1 MNAKRGSRQRT
12 TGGGD
17 QKLSMPRYMWWEKE
31 YAEHP
36 YMRSLPMKDLNE
48 RFHDFAPNMLT
59 ISDDGKVGIQ
69 SASNGVEWARY
80 LQHVHAEANAR
91 DLPFPYF
98 LDKRHEPDWSMDGL
112 ASSVKN
118 RHSKRAFNAVKAW
131 ANAGGDRQFS
141 VVKYGE
147 GEHMER
153 FLHDGEVLVS
163 PSATFDDKEFN
174 RALRDDENSIGVFG
188 VRMKDGTAVPAN
200 DLPGWLGDRYSMT
213 DLSSTADRDYM
224 LYCMSSAL
232 SPTLF
237 SQFGKKYDACVL
249 IHDMDE
255 FVTRMEM
262 GTRERL
268 PQGKFVHGHCRT
280 FYFDPLGAIP
290 LTPKPP
296 KKSRGIPIP
305 FLKHFRHT
313 YQKEYRFVW
322 VPTEP
327 RRGFEPAC
335 ISIGSLEDIAEII
348 RI

>member
-1 MNAKRGSRQRT
+1 MNTEQGSRKRT
-12 TGGGD
+12 TGGAD

-48 RFHDFAPNMLT
+48 RFHDLGSNMFM
-59 ISDDGKVGIQ
+59 ISGDGKVGIQ
-69 SASNGVEWARY
+69 TAYNGVEWARY
-80 LQHVHAEANAR
+80 LQHVHAEASAR
-91 DLPFPYF
+91 ELPFPYF
-98 LDKRHEPDWSMDGL
+98 LDKRHAPDWSKDGFS
-112 ASSVKN
+112 SSVKS
-118 RHSKRAFNAVKAW
+118 RHSRRAFDAVKAW
-131 ANAGGDRQFS
+131 ADAGGDRQFS

-147 GEHMER
+147 REHMEK
-153 FLHDGEVLVS
+153 FLRNGEVLVS
-163 PSATFDDKEFN
+163 PSVKFDDEEFN
-174 RALRDDENSIGVFG
+174 RALRDDENSIGIFG
-188 VRMKDGTAVPAN
+188 ARMNDGTAVAAN
-200 DLPGWLGDRYSMT
+200 NLQGWLGDRYSMT
-213 DLSSTADRDYM
+213 NFSSTADRDYM

-237 SQFGKKYDACVL
+237 SQFGNKYDACVL

-255 FVTRMEM
+255 FVTRMDM
-262 GTRERL
+262 GTRERF
-268 PQGKFVHGHCRT
+268 PQGEFVHGHCRT

-290 LTPKPP
+290 LIPKPP
-296 KKSRGIPIP
+296 KKSSRIPIP

-327 RRGFEPAC
+327 RRGFERAC